1 MASDIYS
8 MLTGGYDPRAEQ
20 MKQQQAFQQQL
31 GQATNP
37 QAFIATV
44 GSNLGSML
52 GQGIQKV
59 AGVKDPREE
68 KERLKKEAMA
78 EVQASGVDLSD
89 QVAVLKAIMQALQK
103 RGLAAEAMAVGASI
117 PKAEKTPTTTLSKL
131 LAEQEKYKPGTPGYN
146 AYQKAIEK
154 ETASSVSKDPSV
166 GTVAELIAQ
175 TKFGKPFSGLTPEQ
189 KAVVYKEVQTKSSD
203 SLGGGLK
210 ALAEAL
216 VKGSGKQIG
225 EDVAESIS
233 PKVLQGKEDTLGA
246 LKRARTLLGEG
257 IYTGG
262 LASAQMA
269 ISKYSPLGSQKKL
282 ENTEKYLAYV
292 STTVIP
298 LLKEFGGN
306 DSNEE
311 LKFLQRLVGGE
322 ITLEEET
329 LKEIIDSAITKTER
343 GVARAKVNAENVSKG
358 ELPSTEVTPQ
368 PFGQKAAPIGVG
380 ETTTVNGV
388 VIKRVK

>member
-31 GQATNP
+31 SQATNP
-37 QAFIATV
+37 QAFVATV

-52 GQGIQKV
+52 GQGIQKI

-210 ALAEAL
+210 ALAEAI

-388 VIKRVK
+388 VLKRVK